1 MTQLPVQYKSQLKRM
16 SNQLKKGLH
25 ELLIDII
32 KTEILKVEN
41 NWQKICTLPQ
51 MNSMASIYRGNAML
65 QKNWI
70 MMDQSFFISKVVFN
84 T

>member
-41 NWQKICTLPQ
+41 N
-51 MNSMASIYRGNAML
+51 
-65 QKNWI
+65 
-70 MMDQSFFISKVVFN
+70 
-84 T
+84 